1 MGSTAVMWGTCAEIL
16 LTKVLAATYICHLCL
31 PVPLKIIFSDQGEEL
46 AFKEGEPNFPTSA
59 E

>member
-1 MGSTAVMWGTCAEIL
+1 MWGTCAEIL

-46 AFKEGEPNFPTSA
+46 AFKEEEPNFPASA

>member
-1 MGSTAVMWGTCAEIL
+1 MWGTCAEIL

-31 PVPLKIIFSDQGEEL
+31 PVPLEIIFSDQEEL
-46 AFKEGEPNFPTSA
+46 AFKEGEPHFPASA